1 MTWSLMVDFHGF
13 HKYEKQD
20 QKTVSTHDTKPAH
33 ILQNENVKKKSS
45 KILLLWILKLISEV
59 M

>member
-1 MTWSLMVDFHGF
+1 MVDFHGF
-13 HKYEKQD
+13 HKDEKQD
-20 QKTVSTHDTKPAH
+20 QKIVSTHDPKPAH
-33 ILQNENVKKKSS
+33 ILQNENVKKNSS